1 MIIYY
6 ADTQDGRLAAH
17 LILQNPERVLI
28 DENKRID
35 QDYSRL
41 LNDIQD
47 SRDIKLLP
55 YTFKPN
61 AAILDRVNSNES
73 IVCIGVGF
81 NVNDKTSLSR
91 FDTLVNKSRRLIFID
106 YLPMSKFLI
115 EKYKDNENIDFHY
128 YEDECLSSIVWYII
142 MGKSESIPL
151 INGINQYIHKPM
163 PDIKAIYQKM
173 YIATLF
179 SDPQDV
185 VWDNLMSET
194 EEEAK
199 YRYKTIA
206 YAYDYMKQRL
216 QIDIDRGAY
225 YSYIG
230 DLKVRCMSIQ
240 DAEYIPS
247 VLYHKSLVTIN
258 WIYDGDSYLYKVYA
272 NFDDF
277 NCADFVAKYNG
288 IGTKHYGVFRSDD
301 LLLYP
306 HRSRRN

>member
-17 LILQNPERVLI
+17 LILQNPEKVLI
-28 DENKRID
+28 DDEKRED
-35 QDYSRL
+35 PEYCL

-47 SRDIKLLP
+47 ARDIKLLP

-61 AAILDRVNSNES
+61 AAILDRVNENEAV
-73 IVCIGVGF
+73 VCIGIGF
-81 NVNDKTSLSR
+81 NVKDEVSLKR
-91 FDTLVNKSRRLIFID
+91 FKALVEKSRRVIWID
-106 YLPMSKFLI
+106 YLHNAKKLMD
-115 EKYKDNENIDFHY
+115 KYKDDIDFYY
-128 YEDECLSSIVWYII
+128 YEYECLSSIVWYII
-142 MGKSESIPL
+142 MGKNESIPL
-151 INGINQYIHKPM
+151 INGINQYIHKPI

-185 VWDNLMSET
+185 VWDNLMNETDSEA
-194 EEEAK
+194 E

-216 QIDIDRGAY
+216 QIDIDRGVY

-247 VLYHKSLVTIN
+247 SLYHKSLVTIN

-272 NFDDF
+272 DFDDF
-277 NCADFVAKYNG
+277 NCGEFAAKYNG
-288 IGTKHYGVFRSDD
+288 VGMKHYGVFRSDD

>member
-17 LILQNPERVLI
+17 LILQNPEKVLI
-28 DENKRID
+28 DDEKRED
-35 QDYSRL
+35 PEYCL

-47 SRDIKLLP
+47 ARDIKLLP

-61 AAILDRVNSNES
+61 AAILDRVNENEAV
-73 IVCIGVGF
+73 VCIGIGF
-81 NVNDKTSLSR
+81 NIKDEVSLKR
-91 FDTLVNKSRRLIFID
+91 FKILVEKSRRVIWID
-106 YLPMSKFLI
+106 CLPNAKRLMD
-115 EKYKDNENIDFHY
+115 KYKEDIDFYY
-128 YEDECLSSIVWYII
+128 YEYECLSSIVWYII
-142 MGKSESIPL
+142 MGKNENIPL
-151 INGINQYIHKPM
+151 INGINQYIHKPI

-185 VWDNLMSET
+185 VWDNLMNETDSEA
-194 EEEAK
+194 E

-216 QIDIDRGAY
+216 QIDIDRGVY

-247 VLYHKSLVTIN
+247 SLYHKSLVTIN

-272 NFDDF
+272 DFDDF
-277 NCADFVAKYNG
+277 NCGEFAAKFNG
-288 IGTKHYGVFRSDD
+288 TGTKHYGVFRSDD

-306 HRSRRN
+306 HNRSRRN

>member
-17 LILQNPERVLI
+17 LILQKPEKVLI
-28 DENKRID
+28 DDEKRED
-35 QDYSRL
+35 PEYCL

-47 SRDIKLLP
+47 ARDIKLLP

-61 AAILDRVNSNES
+61 AAILDRVNENEAV
-73 IVCIGVGF
+73 VCIGIGF
-81 NVNDKTSLSR
+81 NVSDEVSLKR
-91 FDTLVNKSRRLIFID
+91 FKLIVEKSRRVIWID
-106 YLPMSKFLI
+106 YLPNAKKLMD
-115 EKYKDNENIDFHY
+115 KYKENIDFYY
-128 YEDECLSSIVWYII
+128 YEYECLSSIVWYII
-142 MGKSESIPL
+142 MGKNESIPL
-151 INGINQYIHKPM
+151 INGINQYIHKPI

-185 VWDNLMSET
+185 VWDNLMNETDSEA
-194 EEEAK
+194 E

-216 QIDIDRGAY
+216 QIDIDRGVY

-272 NFDDF
+272 DFDDF
-277 NCADFVAKYNG
+277 NCAEFAAKYNG

>member
-17 LILQNPERVLI
+17 LILQNPEKVLI
-28 DENKRID
+28 DEEKRED
-35 QDYSRL
+35 PEYCL

-47 SRDIKLLP
+47 TRDIKLLP

-61 AAILDRVNSNES
+61 AAILDRVNENEAV
-73 IVCIGVGF
+73 VCVGIGF
-81 NVNDKTSLSR
+81 NIKDEVSLKR
-91 FDTLVNKSRRLIFID
+91 FKVLVEKSRRVIWID
-106 YLPMSKFLI
+106 YLPNAKKLMD
-115 EKYKDNENIDFHY
+115 KYKEDIDFYY
-128 YEDECLSSIVWYII
+128 YEYECLSSIVWYII
-142 MGKSESIPL
+142 MGKNESIPL
-151 INGINQYIHKPM
+151 INGINQYIHKPI

-185 VWDNLMSET
+185 VWDNLMNETDSEA
-194 EEEAK
+194 E

-216 QIDIDRGAY
+216 QIDIDRGVY

-277 NCADFVAKYNG
+277 NCAEFVAKHNG

>member
-17 LILQNPERVLI
+17 LILQNPEKVLI
-28 DENKRID
+28 DEEKRED
-35 QDYSRL
+35 PEYCL

-47 SRDIKLLP
+47 TRDIKLLP

-61 AAILDRVNSNES
+61 AAILDRVNENEAV
-73 IVCIGVGF
+73 VCVGIGF
-81 NVNDKTSLSR
+81 NIKDEVSLNR
-91 FDTLVNKSRRLIFID
+91 FKVLVEKSRRVIWID
-106 YLPMSKFLI
+106 YLPNAKRLMD
-115 EKYKDNENIDFHY
+115 KYKEDIDFYY
-128 YEDECLSSIVWYII
+128 YEYECLSSIVWYII
-142 MGKSESIPL
+142 MGKNESIPL
-151 INGINQYIHKPM
+151 INGINQYIHKPI

-185 VWDNLMSET
+185 VWDNLMNETDSEA
-194 EEEAK
+194 E

-216 QIDIDRGAY
+216 QIDIDRGVY

-247 VLYHKSLVTIN
+247 SLYHKSLVTIN

-272 NFDDF
+272 DFDDF
-277 NCADFVAKYNG
+277 NCGEFAAKYNG
-288 IGTKHYGVFRSDD
+288 VGMKHYGVFRSDD

>member
-17 LILQNPERVLI
+17 LILQNPEKVLI
-28 DENKRID
+28 DDEKRED
-35 QDYSRL
+35 PEYCL

-47 SRDIKLLP
+47 ARDIKLLP

-61 AAILDRVNSNES
+61 AAILDRVNENEAV
-73 IVCIGVGF
+73 VCIGIGF
-81 NVNDKTSLSR
+81 NIKDEVSLKR
-91 FDTLVNKSRRLIFID
+91 FKVLVEKSRRVIWID
-106 YLPMSKFLI
+106 YLPNAKRLMD
-115 EKYKDNENIDFHY
+115 KYKEDIDFYY
-128 YEDECLSSIVWYII
+128 YEYECLSSIVWYII
-142 MGKSESIPL
+142 MGKNESIPL
-151 INGINQYIHKPM
+151 INGINQYIHKPI

-185 VWDNLMSET
+185 VWDNLMNETDSEA
-194 EEEAK
+194 E

-216 QIDIDRGAY
+216 QIDIDRGVY

-240 DAEYIPS
+240 DAEYNPS
-247 VLYHKSLVTIN
+247 SLYHKSLVTIN
-258 WIYDGDSYLYKVYA
+258 WIFDGDSYLYKVYA
-272 NFDDF
+272 DFDDF
-277 NCADFVAKYNG
+277 NCGEFAAKYNG
-288 IGTKHYGVFRSDD
+288 VGMKHYGVFRSDD

>member
-17 LILQNPERVLI
+17 LILQNPEKVLI
-28 DENKRID
+28 DDEKRED
-35 QDYSRL
+35 PEYCL

-47 SRDIKLLP
+47 ARDIKLLP

-61 AAILDRVNSNES
+61 AAILDRVNENEAV
-73 IVCIGVGF
+73 VCIGIGF
-81 NVNDKTSLSR
+81 NVKDEVSLKR
-91 FDTLVNKSRRLIFID
+91 FKVLVEKSRRVIWID
-106 YLPMSKFLI
+106 YLPNAKKLMD
-115 EKYKDNENIDFHY
+115 KYKEDIDFYY
-128 YEDECLSSIVWYII
+128 YEYECLSSIVWYII
-142 MGKSESIPL
+142 MGKNESIPL
-151 INGINQYIHKPM
+151 INGINQYIHKPI

-185 VWDNLMSET
+185 VWDNLMNETDSEA
-194 EEEAK
+194 E

-216 QIDIDRGAY
+216 QIDIDRGVY

-247 VLYHKSLVTIN
+247 SLYHKSLVTIN

-272 NFDDF
+272 DFDDF
-277 NCADFVAKYNG
+277 NCGEFAAKYNG
-288 IGTKHYGVFRSDD
+288 VGMKHYGVFRSDD

>member
-17 LILQNPERVLI
+17 LILQNPEKVLI
-28 DENKRID
+28 DEEKRED
-35 QDYSRL
+35 PEYCL

-47 SRDIKLLP
+47 TRDIKLLP

-61 AAILDRVNSNES
+61 AAILDRVNENEAV
-73 IVCIGVGF
+73 VCVGIGF
-81 NVNDKTSLSR
+81 NIKDEVSLKR
-91 FDTLVNKSRRLIFID
+91 FKVLVEKSRRVIWID
-106 YLPMSKFLI
+106 YLPNAKRLMD
-115 EKYKDNENIDFHY
+115 KYKEDIDFYY
-128 YEDECLSSIVWYII
+128 YEYECLSSIVWYII
-142 MGKSESIPL
+142 MGKNESIPL
-151 INGINQYIHKPM
+151 INGINQYIHKPI

-185 VWDNLMSET
+185 VWDNLMNETDSEA
-194 EEEAK
+194 E

-216 QIDIDRGAY
+216 QIDIDRGVY

-258 WIYDGDSYLYKVYA
+258 WIYDSYLYKVYA

-277 NCADFVAKYNG
+277 NCAEFVAKYNG

>member
-17 LILQNPERVLI
+17 LILQNPEKVLI
-28 DENKRID
+28 DDEKRED
-35 QDYSRL
+35 PEYCL
-41 LNDIQD
+41 LDDIQD
-47 SRDIKLLP
+47 ARDIKLLP

-61 AAILDRVNSNES
+61 AAILDRVNENEAV
-73 IVCIGVGF
+73 VCIGIGF
-81 NVNDKTSLSR
+81 NIKDEVSLKR
-91 FDTLVNKSRRLIFID
+91 FKVLVEKSRRVIWID
-106 YLPMSKFLI
+106 YLPNAKRLMD
-115 EKYKDNENIDFHY
+115 KYKEDIDFYY
-128 YEDECLSSIVWYII
+128 YEYECLSSIVWYII
-142 MGKSESIPL
+142 MGKNESIPL
-151 INGINQYIHKPM
+151 INGINQYIHKPI

-185 VWDNLMSET
+185 VWDNLMNET
-194 EEEAK
+194 EEEAE

-216 QIDIDRGAY
+216 QIDIDRGVY

-230 DLKVRCMSIQ
+230 DLKVRCMSVQ

-277 NCADFVAKYNG
+277 NCAEFVAKYNG

>member
-17 LILQNPERVLI
+17 LILQNPEKVLI
-28 DENKRID
+28 DDEKRED
-35 QDYSRL
+35 PEYCL

-47 SRDIKLLP
+47 ARDIKLLP

-61 AAILDRVNSNES
+61 AAILDRVNENEAV
-73 IVCIGVGF
+73 VCIGIGF
-81 NVNDKTSLSR
+81 NVKDEVSLKR
-91 FDTLVNKSRRLIFID
+91 FKALVDKSRRVIWID
-106 YLPMSKFLI
+106 YLPNAKKLMD
-115 EKYKDNENIDFHY
+115 KYKEDIDFYY
-128 YEDECLSSIVWYII
+128 YEYECLSSIVWYII
-142 MGKSESIPL
+142 MGKNESIPL
-151 INGINQYIHKPM
+151 INGINQYIHKPI

-185 VWDNLMSET
+185 VWDNLMNETDSEA
-194 EEEAK
+194 E

-216 QIDIDRGAY
+216 QIDIDRGVY

-272 NFDDF
+272 DFDDF
-277 NCADFVAKYNG
+277 NCGEFAAKYNG
-288 IGTKHYGVFRSDD
+288 VGMKHYGVFRSDD

>member
-17 LILQNPERVLI
+17 LILQNPEKVLI
-28 DENKRID
+28 DDEKRED
-35 QDYSRL
+35 PEYCL

-47 SRDIKLLP
+47 ARDIKLLP

-61 AAILDRVNSNES
+61 AAILDRVNENEAV
-73 IVCIGVGF
+73 VCIGIGF
-81 NVNDKTSLSR
+81 NIKDEVSLKR
-91 FDTLVNKSRRLIFID
+91 FKVLVEKSRRVIWID
-106 YLPMSKFLI
+106 YLPNAKKLMD
-115 EKYKDNENIDFHY
+115 KYKEDIDFYY
-128 YEDECLSSIVWYII
+128 YEYECLSSIVWYII
-142 MGKSESIPL
+142 MGKNESIPL
-151 INGINQYIHKPM
+151 INGINQYIHKPI

-185 VWDNLMSET
+185 VWDNLMNETDSEA
-194 EEEAK
+194 E

-216 QIDIDRGAY
+216 QIDIDRGVY

-272 NFDDF
+272 DFDDF
-277 NCADFVAKYNG
+277 NCAEFVAKYNG

>member
-17 LILQNPERVLI
+17 LILQNPEKVLI
-28 DENKRID
+28 DDEKRED
-35 QDYSRL
+35 PEYCL

-47 SRDIKLLP
+47 ARDIKLLP

-61 AAILDRVNSNES
+61 AAILDRVNENETV
-73 IVCIGVGF
+73 VCIGIGF
-81 NVNDKTSLSR
+81 NIKDEVSLKR
-91 FDTLVNKSRRLIFID
+91 FKVLVEKSRRVIWID
-106 YLPMSKFLI
+106 YLPNAKRLMD
-115 EKYKDNENIDFHY
+115 KYKEDIDFYY
-128 YEDECLSSIVWYII
+128 YEYECLSSIVWYII
-142 MGKSESIPL
+142 MGKNEIIPL
-151 INGINQYIHKPM
+151 INGINQYIHKPI

-185 VWDNLMSET
+185 VWDNLMNETDSEA
-194 EEEAK
+194 E

-216 QIDIDRGAY
+216 QIDIDRGVY

-240 DAEYIPS
+240 DTEYIPS
-247 VLYHKSLVTIN
+247 SLYHKSLVTIN

-272 NFDDF
+272 DFDDF
-277 NCADFVAKYNG
+277 NCGEFAAK
-288 IGTKHYGVFRSDD
+288 
-301 LLLYP
+301 
-306 HRSRRN
+306 

>member
-17 LILQNPERVLI
+17 LILQNPEKVLI
-28 DENKRID
+28 DDEKRED
-35 QDYSRL
+35 PEYCL

-47 SRDIKLLP
+47 TRDIKLLP

-61 AAILDRVNSNES
+61 AAILDRVNENEAV
-73 IVCIGVGF
+73 VCIGIGF
-81 NVNDKTSLSR
+81 NIKDEVSLKR
-91 FDTLVNKSRRLIFID
+91 FKILVERSRRVIWID
-106 YLPMSKFLI
+106 YLPNAKRLMD
-115 EKYKDNENIDFHY
+115 KYKEDIDFYY
-128 YEDECLSSIVWYII
+128 YEYECLSSIVWYII
-142 MGKSESIPL
+142 MGKNESIPL
-151 INGINQYIHKPM
+151 INGINQYIHKPI

-185 VWDNLMSET
+185 VWDNLMNET
-194 EEEAK
+194 EEEAE

-206 YAYDYMKQRL
+206 YAYDYIKQRL
-216 QIDIDRGAY
+216 QIDIDRGVY

-277 NCADFVAKYNG
+277 NCAEFVAKYNG

>member
-17 LILQNPERVLI
+17 LILQNPEKVLI
-28 DENKRID
+28 DDEKRED
-35 QDYSRL
+35 PEYCL

-47 SRDIKLLP
+47 ARDIKLLP

-61 AAILDRVNSNES
+61 AAILDRVNENEAV
-73 IVCIGVGF
+73 VCIGIGF
-81 NVNDKTSLSR
+81 NIKDEVSLKR
-91 FDTLVNKSRRLIFID
+91 FKVLVEKSRRVIWID
-106 YLPMSKFLI
+106 YLPNAKKLMD
-115 EKYKDNENIDFHY
+115 KYKEDIDFYY
-128 YEDECLSSIVWYII
+128 YEYECLSSIVWYII
-142 MGKSESIPL
+142 MGKNESIPL
-151 INGINQYIHKPM
+151 INGINQYIHKPI

-185 VWDNLMSET
+185 VWDNLMNETDSEA
-194 EEEAK
+194 E

-216 QIDIDRGAY
+216 QIDIDRGVY

-277 NCADFVAKYNG
+277 NCAEFVAKYNG

>member
-17 LILQNPERVLI
+17 LILQNPEKVLI
-28 DENKRID
+28 DDEKRED
-35 QDYSRL
+35 PEYCL

-47 SRDIKLLP
+47 ARDIKLLP

-61 AAILDRVNSNES
+61 ATILDRVNENEAV
-73 IVCIGVGF
+73 VCIGIGF
-81 NVNDKTSLSR
+81 NIKDEVSLKR
-91 FDTLVNKSRRLIFID
+91 FKVLVEKARRVIWID
-106 YLPMSKFLI
+106 YLPNAKKLMD
-115 EKYKDNENIDFHY
+115 KYKEDIDFYY
-128 YEDECLSSIVWYII
+128 YEYECLSSIVWYII
-142 MGKSESIPL
+142 MGKNESIPL
-151 INGINQYIHKPM
+151 INGINQYIHKPI

-185 VWDNLMSET
+185 VWDNLMNETDSEA
-194 EEEAK
+194 E

-216 QIDIDRGAY
+216 QIDIDRGVY

-247 VLYHKSLVTIN
+247 SLYHKSLVTIN

-272 NFDDF
+272 DFDNF
-277 NCADFVAKYNG
+277 NCGEFAAKYNG
-288 IGTKHYGVFRSDD
+288 VGMKHYSVFRSDD

>member
-17 LILQNPERVLI
+17 LILQNPEKVLI
-28 DENKRID
+28 DEEKRED
-35 QDYSRL
+35 PEYCL

-47 SRDIKLLP
+47 TRDIKLLP

-61 AAILDRVNSNES
+61 AAILDRVNENEAV
-73 IVCIGVGF
+73 VCVGIGF
-81 NVNDKTSLSR
+81 NVKDEVSLKR
-91 FDTLVNKSRRLIFID
+91 FKVLVEKSRRVIWID
-106 YLPMSKFLI
+106 YLPNAKKLMD
-115 EKYKDNENIDFHY
+115 KYKEDIDFYY
-128 YEDECLSSIVWYII
+128 YEYECLSSIVWYII
-142 MGKSESIPL
+142 MGKNESIPL
-151 INGINQYIHKPM
+151 INGINQYIHKPI

-185 VWDNLMSET
+185 VWDNLMNETDSEA
-194 EEEAK
+194 E

-216 QIDIDRGAY
+216 QIDIDRGVY

-247 VLYHKSLVTIN
+247 SLYHKSLVTIN
-258 WIYDGDSYLYKVYA
+258 WIFDGDSYLYKVYA
-272 NFDDF
+272 DFDDF
-277 NCADFVAKYNG
+277 NCGEFATKYNG
-288 IGTKHYGVFRSDD
+288 VGMKHYGVFRSDD

>member
-17 LILQNPERVLI
+17 LILQNPEKVLI
-28 DENKRID
+28 DDEKRED
-35 QDYSRL
+35 PEYCL

-47 SRDIKLLP
+47 ARDIKLLP

-61 AAILDRVNSNES
+61 AAILDRVNENEAV
-73 IVCIGVGF
+73 VCIGIGF
-81 NVNDKTSLSR
+81 NVKDEVSLKR
-91 FDTLVNKSRRLIFID
+91 FKALVEKSRRVIWID
-106 YLPMSKFLI
+106 YLPNAKKLMD
-115 EKYKDNENIDFHY
+115 KYKEDIDFYY
-128 YEDECLSSIVWYII
+128 YEYECLSSIVWYII
-142 MGKSESIPL
+142 MGKNESIPL
-151 INGINQYIHKPM
+151 INGINQYIHKPI

-185 VWDNLMSET
+185 VWDNLMNETDSEA
-194 EEEAK
+194 E

-216 QIDIDRGAY
+216 QIDIDRGVY

-272 NFDDF
+272 DFDDF
-277 NCADFVAKYNG
+277 NCAEFAAKYNG

>member
-1 MIIYY
+1 MI
-6 ADTQDGRLAAH
+6 DDEKRED
-17 LILQNPERVLI
+17 PE
-28 DENKRID
+28 
-35 QDYSRL
+35 YCL

-47 SRDIKLLP
+47 ARDIKLLP

-61 AAILDRVNSNES
+61 AAILDRVNENEAV
-73 IVCIGVGF
+73 VCIGIGF
-81 NVNDKTSLSR
+81 NVKDEVSLKR
-91 FDTLVNKSRRLIFID
+91 FKVLVEKSRRVIWID
-106 YLPMSKFLI
+106 YLPNAKKLMD
-115 EKYKDNENIDFHY
+115 KYKEDIDFYY
-128 YEDECLSSIVWYII
+128 YEYECLSSIVWYII
-142 MGKSESIPL
+142 MGKNESIPL
-151 INGINQYIHKPM
+151 INGINQYIHKPI

-185 VWDNLMSET
+185 VWDNLMNETDSEA
-194 EEEAK
+194 E

-216 QIDIDRGAY
+216 QIDIDRGVY

-247 VLYHKSLVTIN
+247 SLYHKSLVTIN

-272 NFDDF
+272 DFDDF
-277 NCADFVAKYNG
+277 NCGEFAAKYNG
-288 IGTKHYGVFRSDD
+288 VGMKHYGVFRSDD

>member
-17 LILQNPERVLI
+17 LILQNPEKVLI
-28 DENKRID
+28 DEEKRED
-35 QDYSRL
+35 PEYCL

-47 SRDIKLLP
+47 TRDIKLLP

-61 AAILDRVNSNES
+61 AAILDRVNENEAV
-73 IVCIGVGF
+73 VCIGIGF
-81 NVNDKTSLSR
+81 NVKDEVSLKR
-91 FDTLVNKSRRLIFID
+91 FKILVEKSRRVIWID
-106 YLPMSKFLI
+106 YLPNAKRLMD
-115 EKYKDNENIDFHY
+115 KYKEDIDFYY
-128 YEDECLSSIVWYII
+128 YEYECLSSIVWYII
-142 MGKSESIPL
+142 MGKNESIPL
-151 INGINQYIHKPM
+151 INGINQYIHKPI

-185 VWDNLMSET
+185 VWDNLMNETDSEA
-194 EEEAK
+194 E

-216 QIDIDRGAY
+216 QIDIDRGVY

-277 NCADFVAKYNG
+277 NCAEFVAKYNG

>member
-28 DENKRID
+28 DDEKRED
-35 QDYSRL
+35 PEYCL

-47 SRDIKLLP
+47 ARDIKLLP

-61 AAILDRVNSNES
+61 AAILDRVNENEAV
-73 IVCIGVGF
+73 VCIGIGF
-81 NVNDKTSLSR
+81 NIKDEVSLKR
-91 FDTLVNKSRRLIFID
+91 FKVLVEKSRRVIWID
-106 YLPMSKFLI
+106 YLPNAKKLMD
-115 EKYKDNENIDFHY
+115 KYKEDIDFYY
-128 YEDECLSSIVWYII
+128 YEYECLSSIVWYII
-142 MGKSESIPL
+142 MGKNESIPL
-151 INGINQYIHKPM
+151 INGINQYIHKPI

-185 VWDNLMSET
+185 VWDNLMNETDSEA
-194 EEEAK
+194 E

-216 QIDIDRGAY
+216 QIDIDRGVY

-247 VLYHKSLVTIN
+247 SLYHKSLVTIN

-272 NFDDF
+272 DFDDF
-277 NCADFVAKYNG
+277 NCGEFAAKYNG
-288 IGTKHYGVFRSDD
+288 VGMKHYGVFRSDD

>member
-17 LILQNPERVLI
+17 LILQNPEKVLI
-28 DENKRID
+28 DDEKRED
-35 QDYSRL
+35 PEYCL

-47 SRDIKLLP
+47 ARDIKLLP

-61 AAILDRVNSNES
+61 AAILDRVNENEAV
-73 IVCIGVGF
+73 VCIGIGF
-81 NVNDKTSLSR
+81 NVKDEVSLKR
-91 FDTLVNKSRRLIFID
+91 FKVLVEKSRRVIWID
-106 YLPMSKFLI
+106 YLPNAKRLMD
-115 EKYKDNENIDFHY
+115 KYKEDIDFYY
-128 YEDECLSSIVWYII
+128 YEYECLSSIVWYII
-142 MGKSESIPL
+142 MGKNESIPL
-151 INGINQYIHKPM
+151 INGINQYIHKPI

-185 VWDNLMSET
+185 VWDNLMNETDSEA
-194 EEEAK
+194 E

-216 QIDIDRGAY
+216 QIDIDRGVY

-247 VLYHKSLVTIN
+247 SLYHKSLVTIN

-272 NFDDF
+272 DFDDF
-277 NCADFVAKYNG
+277 NCGEFAAKYNG
-288 IGTKHYGVFRSDD
+288 VGMKHYGVFRSDD

>member
-17 LILQNPERVLI
+17 LILQNPEKVLI
-28 DENKRID
+28 DEEKRED
-35 QDYSRL
+35 PEYCL

-47 SRDIKLLP
+47 ARDIKLLP

-61 AAILDRVNSNES
+61 AAILDRVNENEAV
-73 IVCIGVGF
+73 VCIGIGF
-81 NVNDKTSLSR
+81 NIKDEVSLKR
-91 FDTLVNKSRRLIFID
+91 FKVLVEKSRRVIWID
-106 YLPMSKFLI
+106 YLPNAKRLMD
-115 EKYKDNENIDFHY
+115 KYKEDIDFYY
-128 YEDECLSSIVWYII
+128 YEYECLSSIVWYII
-142 MGKSESIPL
+142 MGKNESIPL
-151 INGINQYIHKPM
+151 INGINQYIHKPI

-185 VWDNLMSET
+185 VWDNLMNETDSEA
-194 EEEAK
+194 E

-216 QIDIDRGAY
+216 QIDIDRGVY

-277 NCADFVAKYNG
+277 NCAEFVAKYNG

>member
-6 ADTQDGRLAAH
+6 ADTQDGRLATH
-17 LILQNPERVLI
+17 LILQNPEKVLI
-28 DENKRID
+28 DDEKRED
-35 QDYSRL
+35 PEYCL

-47 SRDIKLLP
+47 ARDIKLLP

-61 AAILDRVNSNES
+61 AAILDRVNENEAV
-73 IVCIGVGF
+73 VCIGIGF
-81 NVNDKTSLSR
+81 NVKDEVSLKR
-91 FDTLVNKSRRLIFID
+91 FKALVDKSRRVIWID
-106 YLPMSKFLI
+106 YLPNAKKLMD
-115 EKYKDNENIDFHY
+115 KYKEDIDFYY
-128 YEDECLSSIVWYII
+128 YEYECLSSIVWYII
-142 MGKSESIPL
+142 MGKNESIPL
-151 INGINQYIHKPM
+151 INGINQYIHKPI

-185 VWDNLMSET
+185 VWDNLMNETDSEA
-194 EEEAK
+194 E

-216 QIDIDRGAY
+216 QIDIDRGVY

-247 VLYHKSLVTIN
+247 SLYHKSLVTIN

-272 NFDDF
+272 DFDDF
-277 NCADFVAKYNG
+277 NCGEFAAKYNG
-288 IGTKHYGVFRSDD
+288 VGMKHYGVFRSDD

>member
-17 LILQNPERVLI
+17 LILQNPEKVLI
-28 DENKRID
+28 DDEKRED
-35 QDYSRL
+35 PEYCL

-47 SRDIKLLP
+47 ARDIKLLP

-61 AAILDRVNSNES
+61 AAILDRVNENEAV
-73 IVCIGVGF
+73 VCIGIGF
-81 NVNDKTSLSR
+81 NVKDEVSLKR
-91 FDTLVNKSRRLIFID
+91 FKVLVEKSRRVIWID
-106 YLPMSKFLI
+106 YLPNAKRLMD
-115 EKYKDNENIDFHY
+115 KYKEDIDFYY
-128 YEDECLSSIVWYII
+128 YEYECLSSIVWYII
-142 MGKSESIPL
+142 MGKNESIPL
-151 INGINQYIHKPM
+151 INGINQYIHKPI

-185 VWDNLMSET
+185 VWDNLMNETDSEA
-194 EEEAK
+194 E

-216 QIDIDRGAY
+216 QIDIDRGVY

-272 NFDDF
+272 DFDDF
-277 NCADFVAKYNG
+277 NCAEFAAKYNG

>member
-17 LILQNPERVLI
+17 LILQNPEKVLI
-28 DENKRID
+28 DDEKRED
-35 QDYSRL
+35 PEYCL

-47 SRDIKLLP
+47 ARDIKLLP

-61 AAILDRVNSNES
+61 AAILDRVNENEAV
-73 IVCIGVGF
+73 VCIGIGF
-81 NVNDKTSLSR
+81 NIKDEVSLKR
-91 FDTLVNKSRRLIFID
+91 FKVLVEKSRRVIWID
-106 YLPMSKFLI
+106 YLPNAKRLMD
-115 EKYKDNENIDFHY
+115 KYKEDIDFYY
-128 YEDECLSSIVWYII
+128 YEYECLSSIVWYII
-142 MGKSESIPL
+142 MGKNESIPL
-151 INGINQYIHKPM
+151 INGINQYIHKPI

-185 VWDNLMSET
+185 VWDNLMNETDSEA
-194 EEEAK
+194 E

-216 QIDIDRGAY
+216 QIDIDRGVY

-247 VLYHKSLVTIN
+247 SLYHKSLVTIN

-272 NFDDF
+272 DFDDF
-277 NCADFVAKYNG
+277 NCGEFAAKYNG
-288 IGTKHYGVFRSDD
+288 VGMKHYGVFRSDD

>member
-17 LILQNPERVLI
+17 LILQNPEKVLI
-28 DENKRID
+28 DDEKRED
-35 QDYSRL
+35 PEYCL

-47 SRDIKLLP
+47 ARDIKLLP

-61 AAILDRVNSNES
+61 AAILDRVNENEAV
-73 IVCIGVGF
+73 VCIGIGF
-81 NVNDKTSLSR
+81 NVKDEVSLKR
-91 FDTLVNKSRRLIFID
+91 FKALVDKSRRVIWID
-106 YLPMSKFLI
+106 YLPNAKKLMD
-115 EKYKDNENIDFHY
+115 KYKEDIDFYY
-128 YEDECLSSIVWYII
+128 YEYECLSSIVWYII
-142 MGKSESIPL
+142 MGKNESIPL
-151 INGINQYIHKPM
+151 INGINQYIHKPI

-185 VWDNLMSET
+185 VWDNLMNETDSEA
-194 EEEAK
+194 E

-206 YAYDYMKQRL
+206 YVYDYMKQRL
-216 QIDIDRGAY
+216 QIDIDSGVY

-247 VLYHKSLVTIN
+247 SLYHKSLVTIN
-258 WIYDGDSYLYKVYA
+258 WIFDGDSYLYKVYA
-272 NFDDF
+272 DFDDF
-277 NCADFVAKYNG
+277 NCGEFAAKYNG
-288 IGTKHYGVFRSDD
+288 VGMKHYGVFRSDD

>member
-1 MIIYY
+1 M
-6 ADTQDGRLAAH
+6 
-17 LILQNPERVLI
+17 
-28 DENKRID
+28 
-35 QDYSRL
+35 
-41 LNDIQD
+41 NDIQD
-47 SRDIKLLP
+47 TRDIKLLP

-61 AAILDRVNSNES
+61 AAILDRVNENEAV
-73 IVCIGVGF
+73 VCIGIGF
-81 NVNDKTSLSR
+81 NIKDEVSLKR
-91 FDTLVNKSRRLIFID
+91 FKVLVEKSRRVIWID
-106 YLPMSKFLI
+106 YLPNAKKLMD
-115 EKYKDNENIDFHY
+115 KYKEDIDFYY
-128 YEDECLSSIVWYII
+128 YEYECLSSIVWYII
-142 MGKSESIPL
+142 MGKNESIPL
-151 INGINQYIHKPM
+151 INGINQYIHKPI

-185 VWDNLMSET
+185 VWDNLMNETDSEA
-194 EEEAK
+194 E

-216 QIDIDRGAY
+216 QIDIDRGVY

-277 NCADFVAKYNG
+277 NCAEFVAKYNG

>member
-17 LILQNPERVLI
+17 LILQNQEKVLI
-28 DENKRID
+28 DDEKRED
-35 QDYSRL
+35 PEYCL
-41 LNDIQD
+41 LDDIQD
-47 SRDIKLLP
+47 ARDIKLLP

-61 AAILDRVNSNES
+61 AAILDRVNENEAV
-73 IVCIGVGF
+73 VCIGIGF
-81 NVNDKTSLSR
+81 NIKDEVSLKR
-91 FDTLVNKSRRLIFID
+91 FKILVEKSRRVIWID
-106 YLPMSKFLI
+106 YLPNAKRLMD
-115 EKYKDNENIDFHY
+115 KYKEDIDFYY
-128 YEDECLSSIVWYII
+128 YEYECLSSIVWHIV
-142 MGKSESIPL
+142 MGKNESIPL
-151 INGINQYIHKPM
+151 INGINQYIHKPI

-185 VWDNLMSET
+185 VWDNLMNETDSEA
-194 EEEAK
+194 E

-216 QIDIDRGAY
+216 QIDIDRGVY

-277 NCADFVAKYNG
+277 NCAEFVAKYNG

>member
-17 LILQNPERVLI
+17 LILQNPEKVLI
-28 DENKRID
+28 DDEKRED
-35 QDYSRL
+35 PEYCL

-47 SRDIKLLP
+47 ARDIKLLP

-61 AAILDRVNSNES
+61 AAILDRVNENEAV
-73 IVCIGVGF
+73 VCIGIGF
-81 NVNDKTSLSR
+81 NIKDEVSLKR
-91 FDTLVNKSRRLIFID
+91 FKVLVEKSRRVIWID
-106 YLPMSKFLI
+106 YLHNAKRLMD
-115 EKYKDNENIDFHY
+115 KYKEDIDFYY
-128 YEDECLSSIVWYII
+128 YEYECLSSIVWYII
-142 MGKSESIPL
+142 MGKNESIPL
-151 INGINQYIHKPM
+151 INGINQYIHKPI

-185 VWDNLMSET
+185 VWDNLMNETDSEA
-194 EEEAK
+194 E

-216 QIDIDRGAY
+216 QIDIDRGVY

-247 VLYHKSLVTIN
+247 SLYHKSLVTIN

-272 NFDDF
+272 DFDDF
-277 NCADFVAKYNG
+277 NCGEFAAKYNG
-288 IGTKHYGVFRSDD
+288 VGMKHYGVFRSDD

>member
-1 MIIYY
+1 MI
-6 ADTQDGRLAAH
+6 DDEKRED
-17 LILQNPERVLI
+17 PE
-28 DENKRID
+28 
-35 QDYSRL
+35 YCL
-41 LNDIQD
+41 LDDIQD
-47 SRDIKLLP
+47 ARDIKLLP

-61 AAILDRVNSNES
+61 AAILDRVNENEAV
-73 IVCIGVGF
+73 VCIGIGF
-81 NVNDKTSLSR
+81 NVKDEVSLKR
-91 FDTLVNKSRRLIFID
+91 FKVLVEKSRRVIWID
-106 YLPMSKFLI
+106 YLPNAKKLMD
-115 EKYKDNENIDFHY
+115 KYKEDIDFYY
-128 YEDECLSSIVWYII
+128 YEYECLSSIVWYII
-142 MGKSESIPL
+142 MGKNESIPL
-151 INGINQYIHKPM
+151 INGINQYIHKPI

-185 VWDNLMSET
+185 VWDNLMNETDSEA
-194 EEEAK
+194 E

-216 QIDIDRGAY
+216 QIDIDRGVY

-277 NCADFVAKYNG
+277 NCAEFVAKYNG

>member
-17 LILQNPERVLI
+17 LILQNPEKVLI
-28 DENKRID
+28 DEEKRED
-35 QDYSRL
+35 PEYCL

-47 SRDIKLLP
+47 TRDIKLLP

-61 AAILDRVNSNES
+61 AAILDRVNENEAV
-73 IVCIGVGF
+73 VCVGIGF
-81 NVNDKTSLSR
+81 NIKDEVSLKR
-91 FDTLVNKSRRLIFID
+91 FKVLVEKSRRVIWID
-106 YLPMSKFLI
+106 YLPNAKRLMD
-115 EKYKDNENIDFHY
+115 KYKEDIDFYY
-128 YEDECLSSIVWYII
+128 YEYECLSSIVWYII
-142 MGKSESIPL
+142 MGKNENIPL
-151 INGINQYIHKPM
+151 INGINQYIHKPI

-185 VWDNLMSET
+185 VWDNLMNETDSEA
-194 EEEAK
+194 E

-216 QIDIDRGAY
+216 QIDIDRGVY

-277 NCADFVAKYNG
+277 NCAEFVAKYNG

>member
-17 LILQNPERVLI
+17 LILQNPEKVLI
-28 DENKRID
+28 DDEKRED
-35 QDYSRL
+35 PEYCL
-41 LNDIQD
+41 LDDIQD
-47 SRDIKLLP
+47 ARDIKLLP

-61 AAILDRVNSNES
+61 AAILDRVNENEAV
-73 IVCIGVGF
+73 VCIGIGF
-81 NVNDKTSLSR
+81 NIKDEVSLKR
-91 FDTLVNKSRRLIFID
+91 FKVLVEKSRRVIWID
-106 YLPMSKFLI
+106 YLPNAKKLMD
-115 EKYKDNENIDFHY
+115 KYKEDIDFYY
-128 YEDECLSSIVWYII
+128 YEYECLSSIVWYII
-142 MGKSESIPL
+142 MGKNESIPL
-151 INGINQYIHKPM
+151 INGINQYIHKPI

-185 VWDNLMSET
+185 VWDNLMNETDSEA
-194 EEEAK
+194 E

-216 QIDIDRGAY
+216 QIDIDRGVY

-247 VLYHKSLVTIN
+247 SLYHKSLVTIN

-272 NFDDF
+272 DFDDF
-277 NCADFVAKYNG
+277 NCGEFAAKYNG
-288 IGTKHYGVFRSDD
+288 VGMKHYGVFRSDD

>member
-17 LILQNPERVLI
+17 LILQNPEKVLI
-28 DENKRID
+28 DEEKRED
-35 QDYSRL
+35 PEYCL
-41 LNDIQD
+41 LDDIQD
-47 SRDIKLLP
+47 TRDIKLLP

-61 AAILDRVNSNES
+61 AAILDRINENEAV
-73 IVCIGVGF
+73 VCIGIGF
-81 NVNDKTSLSR
+81 NIKDEVSLKR
-91 FDTLVNKSRRLIFID
+91 FKVLVEKSRRVIWID
-106 YLPMSKFLI
+106 YLPNAKRLMD
-115 EKYKDNENIDFHY
+115 KYKEDIDFYY
-128 YEDECLSSIVWYII
+128 YEYECLSSIVWYII
-142 MGKSESIPL
+142 MGKNESIPL
-151 INGINQYIHKPM
+151 INGINQYIHKPI

-185 VWDNLMSET
+185 VWDNLMNETDSEA
-194 EEEAK
+194 E

-216 QIDIDRGAY
+216 QIDIDRGVY

-277 NCADFVAKYNG
+277 NCAEFVAKYNG

>member
-17 LILQNPERVLI
+17 LILQNPEKVLI
-28 DENKRID
+28 DEEKRED
-35 QDYSRL
+35 PEYCL

-47 SRDIKLLP
+47 TRDIKLLP

-61 AAILDRVNSNES
+61 AAILDRVNENEAV
-73 IVCIGVGF
+73 VCVGIGF
-81 NVNDKTSLSR
+81 NVKDEVSLKR
-91 FDTLVNKSRRLIFID
+91 FKVLVEKSRRVIWID
-106 YLPMSKFLI
+106 YLPNAKRLMD
-115 EKYKDNENIDFHY
+115 KYKEDIDFYY
-128 YEDECLSSIVWYII
+128 YEYECLSSIVWYII
-142 MGKSESIPL
+142 MGKNESIPL
-151 INGINQYIHKPM
+151 INGINQYIHKPI

-185 VWDNLMSET
+185 VWDNLMNETDSEA
-194 EEEAK
+194 E

-216 QIDIDRGAY
+216 QIDIDRGVY

-277 NCADFVAKYNG
+277 NCAEFVAKYNG

>member
-17 LILQNPERVLI
+17 LILQNPEKVLI
-28 DENKRID
+28 DDEKRED
-35 QDYSRL
+35 PEYCL

-47 SRDIKLLP
+47 ARDIKLLP

-61 AAILDRVNSNES
+61 AAILDRVNENEAV
-73 IVCIGVGF
+73 VCIGIGF
-81 NVNDKTSLSR
+81 NVKDEVSLKR
-91 FDTLVNKSRRLIFID
+91 FKTLVEKSRRVIWID
-106 YLPMSKFLI
+106 YLPNAKKLMD
-115 EKYKDNENIDFHY
+115 KYKEDIDFYY
-128 YEDECLSSIVWYII
+128 YEYECLSSTVWYII
-142 MGKSESIPL
+142 MGKNESIPL
-151 INGINQYIHKPM
+151 INGINQYIHKPI

-185 VWDNLMSET
+185 VWDNLMNETDSEA
-194 EEEAK
+194 E

-216 QIDIDRGAY
+216 QIDIDRGVY

-247 VLYHKSLVTIN
+247 SLYHKSLVTIN

-272 NFDDF
+272 DFDDF
-277 NCADFVAKYNG
+277 NCGEFAAKYNG
-288 IGTKHYGVFRSDD
+288 VGMKHYGVFRSDD

>member
-17 LILQNPERVLI
+17 LILQNPEKVLI
-28 DENKRID
+28 DDEKRED
-35 QDYSRL
+35 PEYCL

-47 SRDIKLLP
+47 ARDIKLLP

-61 AAILDRVNSNES
+61 AAILDRVNENEAV
-73 IVCIGVGF
+73 VCIGIGF
-81 NVNDKTSLSR
+81 NIKDEVSLKR
-91 FDTLVNKSRRLIFID
+91 FKVLVEKSRRVIWID
-106 YLPMSKFLI
+106 YLPNAKKLMD
-115 EKYKDNENIDFHY
+115 KYKEDIDFYY
-128 YEDECLSSIVWYII
+128 YEYECLSSIVWYII
-142 MGKSESIPL
+142 MGKNESILL
-151 INGINQYIHKPM
+151 INGINQYIHKPI

-185 VWDNLMSET
+185 VWDNLMNETDSEA
-194 EEEAK
+194 E

-216 QIDIDRGAY
+216 QIDIDRGVY

-272 NFDDF
+272 DFDDF
-277 NCADFVAKYNG
+277 NCAEFAAKYNG

>member
-17 LILQNPERVLI
+17 LILQNPEKVLI
-28 DENKRID
+28 DDEKRED
-35 QDYSRL
+35 PEYCL

-47 SRDIKLLP
+47 ARDIKLLP

-61 AAILDRVNSNES
+61 AAILDRVNENEAV
-73 IVCIGVGF
+73 VCIGIGF
-81 NVNDKTSLSR
+81 NVKDEVSLKR
-91 FDTLVNKSRRLIFID
+91 FKVLVEKSRRVIWID
-106 YLPMSKFLI
+106 YLPNAKKLMD
-115 EKYKDNENIDFHY
+115 KYKEDIDFYY
-128 YEDECLSSIVWYII
+128 YEYECLSSIVWYII
-142 MGKSESIPL
+142 MGKNESIPL
-151 INGINQYIHKPM
+151 INGINQYIHKPI

-185 VWDNLMSET
+185 VWDNLMNETDSEA
-194 EEEAK
+194 E

-216 QIDIDRGAY
+216 QIDIDRGVY

-277 NCADFVAKYNG
+277 NCAEFVAKYNG

>member
-17 LILQNPERVLI
+17 LILQNPEKVLI
-28 DENKRID
+28 DDEKRED
-35 QDYSRL
+35 PEYCL

-47 SRDIKLLP
+47 TRDIKLLP

-61 AAILDRVNSNES
+61 AAILDRVNENEAV
-73 IVCIGVGF
+73 VCIGIGF
-81 NVNDKTSLSR
+81 NIKDEVSLKR
-91 FDTLVNKSRRLIFID
+91 FKVLVEKSRRVIWID
-106 YLPMSKFLI
+106 YLPNAKKLMD
-115 EKYKDNENIDFHY
+115 KYKEDIDFYY
-128 YEDECLSSIVWYII
+128 YEYECLSSIVWYII
-142 MGKSESIPL
+142 MGKNESIPL
-151 INGINQYIHKPM
+151 INGINQYIHKPI

-185 VWDNLMSET
+185 VWDNLMNETDSEA
-194 EEEAK
+194 E

-216 QIDIDRGAY
+216 QIDIDRGVY

-272 NFDDF
+272 DFDDF
-277 NCADFVAKYNG
+277 NCAEFAAKYNG

>member
-17 LILQNPERVLI
+17 LILQNPEKVLI
-28 DENKRID
+28 DEEKRED
-35 QDYSRL
+35 PEYCL

-47 SRDIKLLP
+47 TRDIKLLP

-61 AAILDRVNSNES
+61 AAILDRVNENEAV
-73 IVCIGVGF
+73 VCIGIGF
-81 NVNDKTSLSR
+81 NVKDEVSLKR
-91 FDTLVNKSRRLIFID
+91 FKVLVEKSRRVIWID
-106 YLPMSKFLI
+106 YLPNAKKLMD
-115 EKYKDNENIDFHY
+115 KYKEDIDFYY
-128 YEDECLSSIVWYII
+128 YEYECLSSIVWYII
-142 MGKSESIPL
+142 MGKNESIPL
-151 INGINQYIHKPM
+151 INGINQYIHKPI

-185 VWDNLMSET
+185 VWDNLMNETDSEA
-194 EEEAK
+194 E

-216 QIDIDRGAY
+216 QIDIDRGVY

-277 NCADFVAKYNG
+277 NCAEFVAKYNG

>member
-1 MIIYY
+1 M
-6 ADTQDGRLAAH
+6 D
-17 LILQNPERVLI
+17 
-28 DENKRID
+28 
-35 QDYSRL
+35 
-41 LNDIQD
+41 
-47 SRDIKLLP
+47 
-55 YTFKPN
+55 
-61 AAILDRVNSNES
+61 
-73 IVCIGVGF
+73 
-81 NVNDKTSLSR
+81 
-91 FDTLVNKSRRLIFID
+91 
-106 YLPMSKFLI
+106 
-115 EKYKDNENIDFHY
+115 KYKEDIDFYY
-128 YEDECLSSIVWYII
+128 YEYECLSSIVWYII
-142 MGKSESIPL
+142 MGKNESIPL
-151 INGINQYIHKPM
+151 INGINQYIHKPI

-185 VWDNLMSET
+185 VWDNLMNET
-194 EEEAK
+194 EEEAE

-216 QIDIDRGAY
+216 QIDIDRGVY

-230 DLKVRCMSIQ
+230 DLKVRCMSVQ

-272 NFDDF
+272 DFDDF
-277 NCADFVAKYNG
+277 NCAEFAAKFNG
-288 IGTKHYGVFRSDD
+288 TGTKHYGVFRSDD